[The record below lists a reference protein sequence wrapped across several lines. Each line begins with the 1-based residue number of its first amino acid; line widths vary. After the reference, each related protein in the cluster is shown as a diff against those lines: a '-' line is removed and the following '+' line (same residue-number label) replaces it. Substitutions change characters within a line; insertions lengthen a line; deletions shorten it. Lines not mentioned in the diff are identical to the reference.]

1 MGSTDEN
8 QGYRFGPGPVPGKE
22 VRVGSCRGGW
32 WSQVSVKAAE
42 VAGREPEVSWQ
53 RQADLGG
60 HEKGSKGHP
69 QTQVVLS
76 SVIGRWM
83 LISEICE
90 FVILYDKKDIAN
102 GISLRIL
109 RWEIIWHYPGGSNLI
124 ARVLINGRQD
134 SQRWERCDD
143 GSS

>member
-1 MGSTDEN
+1 M
-8 QGYRFGPGPVPGKE
+8 
-22 VRVGSCRGGW
+22 
-32 WSQVSVKAAE
+32 
-42 VAGREPEVSWQ
+42 AGREPEVSWQ
-53 RQADLGG
+53 GQADHGG

-69 QTQVVLS
+69 QTQVVLP

-83 LISEICE
+83 LISGICE

-124 ARVLINGRQD
+124 AWVLINGRQD